1 MSTGRSSGAEGY
13 VGALVQSKTLLSPR
27 DIQEVGGAADTKQAG
42 SGHRQHKGESSSV
55 KVCAAGDVTG
65 FSEREFTQ
73 MASLGSGLW
82 VVSVTTAGNQRAKI
96 QCFPCFTVGGL
107 CRGEKTSG

>member
-1 MSTGRSSGAEGY
+1 MSTGRSSGAAGY

-73 MASLGSGLW
+73 MASLGFWALGCLGYNSW
-82 VVSVTTAGNQRAKI
+82 EPTSEDPVYSM
-96 QCFPCFTVGGL
+96 FY
-107 CRGEKTSG
+107 RGWSL